1 MCATAFN
8 EVIELTTMNN
18 VQDPTIIPYRNPAL
32 SIEKRVDDLIERM
45 TLEEK
50 LAQMGSV
57 WVYQV
62 LQDGAF
68 DALLSQGIGHIT
80 RLAGASSLRPAEAAQ
95 LANRVQTYLM
105 EQTRLGIPAI
115 IHEECNS
122 GYMARDATCFPQI
135 IGVASTWNPR
145 LAREMAAVVRR
156 QMRAVGAH
164 QGLSPVLDVARDP
177 RWGRIEETFG
187 EDPYLVSRMG
197 VAFVQGLQGD
207 NPTRG
212 VAATAK
218 HFVGY
223 GAPDGGMNWNP
234 ARIPARELRE
244 VFMQPFEAAV
254 KEANLYSIMHA
265 YNELDG
271 VPCAASR
278 ELLTCVLRQEWGFD
292 GVVVSD
298 YFAIDQLQQTHRISG
313 DKQRSAHLALRA
325 GIDVELP
332 STDCYGDPLLQ
343 AVREGT
349 IDEASVDDSVRRI
362 LALKFRLG
370 LFENP
375 YVDADTA
382 PAIFDT
388 PAQRDLAR
396 SIAQQSMVL
405 LKNDGQT
412 LPLDKNLRSIAVIGP
427 NANSVRNMIGD
438 YAYPCHIESLVEMM
452 EKGTDFNNP
461 VPDSIEMVDNFVPI
475 DSVLEGI
482 KAAVSDDTEIWYVKG
497 CDVIGADGDE
507 IEEAVEAARQAD
519 VAIVVVGGKSGLTD
533 SCTTGEARDRVG
545 LGLPGMQLELL
556 KAVYATGTPVVVVLV
571 NGRPLSLPWVV
582 EHVPSILEAWLPG
595 EEGAAAIADVLFGD
609 YNPGGRLPVTIPGH
623 VGQLPVFHYVKPS
636 GGHSFWK
643 ETYVDHTNRPLF
655 PFGFGLSYTTFDL
668 VDLRVP
674 TDEVALGD
682 YVTVEVDVHNS
693 GPRLGDEVVQLYTRS
708 DLRSVTRPMQEL
720 RAFRRVTLRAGEKK
734 TVRFKL
740 HTHQLAFY
748 DEAMRYVVEPGPLT
762 IMVGANSRDLALER
776 QIRLVGA
783 TQEVKKPVFSSDGHG
798 DL

>member
-1 MCATAFN
+1 
-8 EVIELTTMNN
+8 MND
-18 VQDPTIIPYRNPAL
+18 VHDPTIIPFRNPSL
-32 SIEKRVDDLIERM
+32 TIEERVDDLIGRM

-62 LQDGAF
+62 LQDGTF
-68 DALLSQGIGHIT
+68 EALLSQGIGHVT
-80 RLAGASSLRPAEAAQ
+80 RLAGASSLRPAEAAH
-95 LANRVQTYLM
+95 LANRIQAYLM

-135 IGVASTWNPR
+135 IGVASTWNPH
-145 LAREMAAVVRR
+145 LAREMADVVRL

-207 NPTRG
+207 DPTCG

-223 GAPDGGMNWNP
+223 GVPDGGMNWNP
-234 ARIPARELRE
+234 ARIGPRELRE
-244 VFMQPFEAAV
+244 VFMQPFEAAI
-254 KEANLYSIMHA
+254 KEANLRSIMNA

-271 VPCAASR
+271 VPCAASH
-278 ELLTCVLRQEWGFD
+278 ELLSRVLRQKWGFD

-298 YFAIDQLQQTHRISG
+298 YFAIDQLQQTHRISA
-313 DKQRSAHLALRA
+313 DKQTSARLALDA

-332 STDCYGDPLLQ
+332 STDCYGEPLLQ

-349 IDEASVDDSVRRI
+349 IEEASVDRSVRRI
-362 LALKFRLG
+362 LRLKFRLG

-375 YVDADTA
+375 YVDVEQA
-382 PAIFDT
+382 AIVFDT

-396 SIAQQSMVL
+396 TIARQSMVL
-405 LKNDGQT
+405 LKNDDQT
-412 LPLDKNLRSIAVIGP
+412 LPLSKNLRSIAVIGP
-427 NANSVRNMIGD
+427 NADDVRNMIGD

-452 EKGTDFNNP
+452 EQGTDFNNP
-461 VPDSIEMVDNFVPI
+461 IPDSVEMVDNFVPI

-482 KAAVSDDTEIWYVKG
+482 RAAASEETEIRYVKG
-497 CDVIGADGDE
+497 CDVVGAECDE
-507 IEEAVEAARQAD
+507 VAAAVDVAQQAD

-533 SCTTGEARDRVG
+533 SCTTGEARDRVE
-545 LGLPGMQLELL
+545 LGLPGVQLDLL
-556 KAVYATGTPVVVVLV
+556 KAVHATGVPIVVVLV
-571 NGRPLSLPWVV
+571 NGRPLSLPWVI
-582 EHVPSILEAWLPG
+582 ENVPSVLEAWLPG

-609 YNPGGRLPVTIPGH
+609 YNPGGKLPVTIPGH
-623 VGQLPVFHYVKPS
+623 VGQLPIFHYVKPS

-643 ETYVDHTNRPLF
+643 ETYVDHTNKPLF
-655 PFGFGLSYTTFDL
+655 PFGFGLSYTTFALDN
-668 VDLRVP
+668 LRVSQ
-674 TDEVALGD
+674 DEVAVGD
-682 YVTVEVDVHNS
+682 SITVEVDVQNTGS
-693 GPRLGDEVVQLYTRS
+693 RLGDEVVQLYTRS

-720 RAFRRVTLRAGEKK
+720 RGFRRVTLEAGETQ
-734 TVRFKL
+734 TVRFRL

-748 DEAMRYVVEPGPLT
+748 DRAMRYVVETGPLT
-762 IMVGANSRDLALER
+762 IMVGTGSHDLALRREVM
-776 QIRLVGA
+776 LVGA
-783 TQEVKKPVFSSDGHG
+783 TQEVQWSTFSGDGNMG
-798 DL
+798 S